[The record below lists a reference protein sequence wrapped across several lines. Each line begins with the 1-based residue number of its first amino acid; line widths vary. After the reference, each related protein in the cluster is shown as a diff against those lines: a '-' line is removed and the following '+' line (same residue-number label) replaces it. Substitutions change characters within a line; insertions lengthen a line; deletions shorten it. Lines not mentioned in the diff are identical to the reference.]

1 MKHEVLFSVAGIA
14 TQILITDEKFLLFL
28 DIGDGI
34 LRDIVEKVQSF
45 PIEKTVHIFITHGHY
60 DHCGGLYSFLGFL
73 RMLGHKHPV
82 CVYSPAGSTEIQ
94 TIIESFLSVQKSPL
108 SYPLKEITMSEGD
121 KVKINSEVEIESYH
135 MQHRGSTIRVGALLP
150 IPALGYAIYF
160 NDEKW
165 LAYTGD
171 TGYHKNA
178 ELLVDNAMFA
188 YIEAT
193 NRKGES
199 NSYHLSPD
207 EAHKLGQLAK
217 NYRLIHTRYES
228 R

>member
-1 MKHEVLFSVAGIA
+1 MKHEVLYSVAGIA
-14 TQILITDEKFLLFL
+14 TQILVTDENFLLFF

-34 LRDIVEKVQSF
+34 LRDIVGEVKSF
-45 PIEKTVHIFITHGHY
+45 PIEKPVHIFITHGHY

-73 RMLGHKHPV
+73 RMLDHKHPV
-82 CVYSPAGSTEIQ
+82 CVYSPEGSDQ
-94 TIIESFLSVQKSPL
+94 VQAIINSFISGQETPL
-108 SYPLKEITMSEGD
+108 SFPFDEFRLSPGD
-121 KVKINSEVEIESYH
+121 KVNINNQIVIESYQ
-135 MQHRGSTIRVGALLP
+135 MLHRGSTIRFGALLH
-150 IPALGYAIYF
+150 IPTLGYAIYN

-178 ELLVDNAMFA
+178 ELLVDKASFA

-199 NSYHLSPD
+199 NSYHLTPE
-207 EAHKLGQLAK
+207 EAHKLGSLAR
-217 NYRLIHTRYES
+217 NYRLIHKRYES